1 MMKIAITG
9 IIGSGKSEVAK
20 IVCDLG
26 GFVLSADAINREML
40 LDKDY
45 LGRLSTHFP
54 EAFTSGDFD
63 KKALAKIVFNDS
75 DKLNLLNSIAH
86 PEINKRMRLKAEGH
100 DIVFCE
106 IPLLSSE
113 WAKEFDIVWL
123 VKCDESGRVA
133 RICARDGRCRDEAQ
147 KIVQSQNAFR
157 DIIYNNCD
165 IIDNN
170 GRIDDLYRQVS
181 ALYCKLLK
189 K

>member
-1 MMKIAITG
+1 MIKIAITG

-20 IVCDLG
+20 IVSDLG

-40 LDKDY
+40 VDKEY
-45 LGRLSTHFP
+45 LSTLSYHFP
-54 EAFTSGDFD
+54 EAFESGNFD
-63 KKALAKIVFNDS
+63 KKVLAKIVFNDS
-75 DKLNLLNSIAH
+75 KKLNQLNSIAH
-86 PEINKRMRLKAEGH
+86 PEINKRMRLKAKGSQV
-100 DIVFCE
+100 VFCE

-113 WAKEFDIVWL
+113 WAKEFDRVWL
-123 VKCDESGRVA
+123 VKCEESGRIA
-133 RICARDGRCRDEAQ
+133 RICARDGRGEDEAQ
-147 KIVQSQNAFR
+147 KIVQSQDAFR
-157 DIIYNNCD
+157 DIKYNNCD